1 MTEKAPTDPFL
12 VGLIVTVIAL
22 WLEHKSGWFEPAGQD
37 PPKVIEQ
44 NETGHGIGPSA
55 WTPVGEPQ
63 TVRAKQEAI
72 LAIQNQMFVQRLI
85 NVGIAAGMIVAVI
98 LGGIELA
105 SQGNEIVLRA
115 GFLSWLGVV
124 RSTGSEQESTMG
136 RRTLHR
142 RSLRRMS
149 SRGAG
154 SAFCRGS
161 RR

>member
-1 MTEKAPTDPFL
+1 MVRARRT
-12 VGLIVTVIAL
+12 
-22 WLEHKSGWFEPAGQD
+22 D

-105 SQGNEIVLRA
+105 SQGNESSASSGIPVMARSRS
-115 GFLSWLGVV
+115 FYGV
-124 RSTGSEQESTMG
+124 RTGVDDG
-136 RRTLHR
+136 
-142 RSLRRMS
+142 
-149 SRGAG
+149 
-154 SAFCRGS
+154 
-161 RR
+161 